1 MAVKARIY
9 RPAKTAM
16 QSGRAKIGQ
25 WVLEYPRASRVGPD
39 RLMGWQS
46 SSDTGRQ
53 VRLRFAD
60 VEAAIAYAEKH
71 NIPFELARPQIILDE
86 KYIIAAGYFILFRIR
101 RAVSSGAYG

>member
-1 MAVKARIY
+1 MTVKARIY

-16 QSGRAKIGQ
+16 QSGRAKTGQ

-39 RLMGWQS
+39 QLMGWQS

-60 VEAAIAYAEKH
+60 AEAAIAYAEKH
-71 NIPFELARPQIILDE
+71 NIPFELAQPQ
-86 KYIIAAGYFILFRIR
+86 R
-101 RAVSSGAYG
+101 RKLRLKAYADNFASDRKGGWTH